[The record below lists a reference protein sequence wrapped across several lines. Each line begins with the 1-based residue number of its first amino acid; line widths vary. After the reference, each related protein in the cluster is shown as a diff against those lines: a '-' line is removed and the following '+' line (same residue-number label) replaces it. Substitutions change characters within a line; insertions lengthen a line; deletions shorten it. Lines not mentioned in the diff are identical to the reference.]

1 MTNDTIA
8 AIATAPGQGGIGIV
22 RISGPESERIL
33 QEIFTPASGKT
44 DPPES
49 NRLIL
54 GCLHDGER
62 ELDQCMAVIMRAPRS
77 YTREDVAELQLH
89 GGGFLVREALEV
101 CLRHGARLAEP
112 GEFTRRAFLNGRIDL
127 SQAEAVMRLISARGE
142 QQHRAALRQLDG
154 GASQFIRK
162 ASDQLY
168 DLQAGIAACID
179 YPEEVTEEEGTA
191 LLQEGLKLLIS
202 TLKSA
207 ADERSSRLIEDGLRV
222 ALIGRPNV
230 GKSSLLNA
238 MLGEE
243 RAIVTSI
250 PGTTRDIIRGEL
262 ILDGI
267 PVTLTDTAGIR
278 ETEDPVE
285 KIGVDRSR
293 KAGREAELAL
303 LVLDASEPL
312 TEEDLQLLRELPDDS
327 AVVLNKT
334 DLAEKITA
342 EDIRSVREGIPCV
355 VCSALE
361 PERLEPVKAL
371 IRRHTE
377 VNDRLAL
384 TQPRHLEAIRKAV
397 GHLEDALRTSATET
411 LDLTAV
417 DLQAAQ
423 AALGEITGDQV
434 DERLLDR
441 IFAQFCVGK

>member
-1 MTNDTIA
+1 MTTDTIA
-8 AIATAPGQGGIGIV
+8 AVATAPGLGGIGIV
-22 RISGPESERIL
+22 RISGPDAERIL
-33 QEIFTPASGKT
+33 REIFVPAGG
-44 DPPES
+44 DNRPMES
-49 NRLIL
+49 NRLTL
-54 GCLHDGER
+54 GTLKDEDR
-62 ELDQCMAVIMRAPRS
+62 ELDRCMAVIMRAPKS

-89 GGGFLVREALEV
+89 GGGFLVREALEL
-101 CLRHGARLAEP
+101 CIRRGARLAEP

-154 GASQFIRK
+154 GASQFIRR
-162 ASDQLY
+162 AADQLY

-191 LLQEGLKLLIS
+191 RLKEGLEKLIR

-207 ADERSSRLIEDGLRV
+207 ADERSSRLIEEGLRV

-238 MLGEE
+238 LLGEE

-250 PGTTRDIIRGEL
+250 PGTTRDVIRGE
-262 ILDGI
+262 ITLDGI

-278 ETEDPVE
+278 ETDDPVE

-293 KAGREAELAL
+293 KASREAELSL

-312 TEEDLQLLRELPDDS
+312 AEEDLALLRELPENS
-327 AVVLNKT
+327 AAVLNKT
-334 DLAEKITA
+334 DLAECITA
-342 EDIRSVREGIPCV
+342 EDIVRERPGIPCV
-355 VCSALE
+355 TCSALE
-361 PERLEPVKAL
+361 PESLEPVKNL
-371 IRRHTE
+371 IRRYTE

-384 TQPRHLEAIRKAV
+384 TQPRHLEAISRAV
-397 GHLEDALRTSATET
+397 GHLEDALKTAASET
-411 LDLTAV
+411 LDLAAV

-423 AALGEITGDQV
+423 AALAEITGDQA
-434 DERLLDR
+434 DEKLLDR
-441 IFAQFCVGK
+441 IFEQFCVGK